1 MNFDSVARTWDDAA
15 RIERSKII
23 SNEIELNLLEK
34 KNTVAMEFGAGTGL
48 ISFNLYNELE
58 SVTLIDNSE
67 EMIKVVNEKIVELNT
82 NNIKSLCYDL
92 TENSI
97 DENYD
102 YIYSSMALH
111 HIVDIKNIVDK
122 FYNMLNSQGR
132 LCIVDLNEDDGSFHK
147 NEESFNGHNGFSQ
160 AWMKDILESKGFVN
174 IKSYTFYE
182 SERIINNEKV
192 KYSLFIM
199 RGDKPNE

>member
-1 MNFDSVARTWDDAA
+1 MNFDKVARTWDDDA

-23 SNEIELNLLEK
+23 ANEIKLNLLEK
-34 KNTVAMEFGAGTGL
+34 NNTVSMEFGAGTGL

-67 EMIKVVNEKIVELNT
+67 EMIKVVNEKITGLNT
-82 NNIKSLCYDL
+82 NNIKSICYDL
-92 TENSI
+92 TENSL

-102 YIYSSMALH
+102 VIYSSMALH
-111 HIVDIKNIVDK
+111 HIVDIKNIVNK
-122 FYNMLNSQGR
+122 FYNMLKWEGT

-160 AWMKDILESKGFVN
+160 TWIKDLLESNGFTN

-182 SERIINNEKV
+182 GERIILNEKV

-199 RGDKPNE
+199 RGDKLNE